1 MRVIDDQQM
10 RRLAMLSYRKYRRR
24 LPTETRPSDDE
35 LRSVSIPTLLL
46 LGEKSELHDARQV
59 LARTSSL
66 MPDLEAEIVRG
77 AGHSLPY
84 DQADEVSRRVLRFV
98 ATHETRT
105 RADNPAHNGKYR
117 ADGPDG
123 PAEPDRDSPGPTPRA
138 VR

>member
-10 RRLAMLSYRKYRRR
+10 RRLAMLSYRKYRSR
-24 LPTETRPSDDE
+24 LPKESTPTDE
-35 LRSVSIPTLLL
+35 QLRSVSIPTLLL

-59 LARTSSL
+59 LARTCSL

-84 DQADEVSRRVLRFV
+84 DQADDVSRRVLRFIT
-98 ATHETRT
+98 THESKSL
-105 RADNPAHNGKYR
+105 ADSPARNRKHR
-117 ADGPDG
+117 ADGPS
-123 PAEPDRDSPGPTPRA
+123 EPDRDSSRPTPRA